1 MFYHDDAGTC
11 ISIAT
16 ALYDAGIRCIEVTNR
31 GPKALDNFRILNQVR
46 HELMTDLVLAAG
58 TITTGT
64 EAMKFVD
71 SGADIL
77 ISPVFEG
84 AVASVAT
91 KRERLWIPGCM
102 TPTEIHVALRA
113 GCDLIK
119 LFPGNVLGP
128 HFLKAVLPLFS
139 GIDFLATGGVEPTKE
154 NISSWF
160 RAGAIGVSIGSNLIT
175 TDIVLDGKYDLLR
188 NNTASLL
195 DLIKT

>member
-1 MFYHDDAGTC
+1 
-11 ISIAT
+11 
-16 ALYDAGIRCIEVTNR
+16 
-31 GPKALDNFRILNQVR
+31 
-46 HELMTDLVLAAG
+46 
-58 TITTGT
+58 
-64 EAMKFVD
+64 MKFVD

-139 GIDFLATGGVEPTKE
+139 GIDFLVTGGVEPTKE
-154 NISSWF
+154 NISNWF
-160 RAGAIGVSIGSNLIT
+160 RAGAIGVGIGSNLIT

-195 DLIKT
+195 DLIKTIR